1 MPQNSCDKLYDLV
14 IIGAG
19 PGGVASA
26 IEAKLAGI
34 NKFLILEKADNHNDM
49 IRKFYKPGKRVDK
62 DWQGKKFE
70 FIGNVTFDECSKEE
84 YLEQMEKKIKD
95 HKVEGRFYYNH
106 HVYAVKKI
114 CDNIFAVATDHELGA
129 ILAKN
134 VIISI
139 GRMGKPNKPSYKFPG
154 AIRPRLNFNLDKV
167 QPGEKVL
174 VVGGGDTAGEYAYG
188 LVDMNIGCD
197 VTLNYRRD
205 KITRMNPT
213 NKDIVEKYIKE
224 GKLHSRLGVDIE
236 SVEPVEEDVEKG
248 ITPPRVK
255 VNYKDGTSEIFDRV
269 VYALGGT
276 SPVDFLKNSGI
287 ELNEWGEPAHNE
299 ETMETNIPGLYTI
312 GDVVTS
318 AGSIALAFNHAYLAV
333 KDIAKK
339 L

>member
-1 MPQNSCDKLYDLV
+1 MSLDKVFDIA

-26 IEAKLAGI
+26 IEAKLKGI
-34 NKFLILEKADNHNDM
+34 EKIVVLEKADNHHDM

-70 FIGNVTFDECSKEE
+70 FIGNVTFEECSKEE
-84 YLEQMEKKIKD
+84 FLDQMDKKIDEAGIRDKI
-95 HKVEGRFYYNH
+95 KYNH
-106 HVYAVKKI
+106 HVYGVEKKG
-114 CDNIFAVATDHELGA
+114 DIFEIGADHELGV
-129 ILAKN
+129 IQAKK
-134 VIISI
+134 VIVAI
-139 GRMGKPNKPSYKFPG
+139 GRMGKPNKPGYKFPPK
-154 AIRPRLNFNLDKV
+154 IRPRLNFNLDKV
-167 QPGEKVL
+167 QPNEKVL

-197 VTLNYRRD
+197 VTLNYRRAE
-205 KITRMNPT
+205 ITRMNPT
-213 NKDIVEKYIKE
+213 NKEIVERYFKE
-224 GKLHSRLGVDIE
+224 GKIHPKLGVDIE
-236 SVEPVEEDVEKG
+236 NVEIVEEDIEKG

-287 ELNEWGEPAHNE
+287 ELNEWKEPIHNE
-299 ETMETNIPGLYTI
+299 ETMETNVEGLYTI

-333 KDIAKK
+333 NDIAKK